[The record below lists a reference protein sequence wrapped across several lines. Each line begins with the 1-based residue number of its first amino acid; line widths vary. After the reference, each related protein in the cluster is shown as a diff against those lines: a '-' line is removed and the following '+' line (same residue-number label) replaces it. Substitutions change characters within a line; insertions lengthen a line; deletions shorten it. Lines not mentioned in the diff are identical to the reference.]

1 MYMKK
6 ITGGNYVRLDDNVS
20 FQLVE
25 TNPVLTTNI
34 KLMYDNS
41 NMFLETYNTDNIDN
55 TNKSRIYPNGF
66 YNKDLIKFWSKSKK

>member
-6 ITGGNYVRLDDNVS
+6 ITGGNYVRLDDNVR

-55 TNKSRIYPNGF
+55 TNK
-66 YNKDLIKFWSKSKK
+66 K